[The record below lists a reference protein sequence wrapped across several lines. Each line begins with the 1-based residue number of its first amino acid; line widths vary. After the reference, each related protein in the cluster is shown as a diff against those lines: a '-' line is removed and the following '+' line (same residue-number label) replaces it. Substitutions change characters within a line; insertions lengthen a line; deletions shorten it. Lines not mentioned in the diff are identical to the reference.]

1 MCFSEVVSKNDLGNE
16 LKAMMDYVLSE
27 EWVEIVEGGNK
38 QEFEV
43 EFAASIDPLTTKL
56 MDLSG
61 EQFVASMSFEM
72 GNWVKDTTI
81 LWIKNK
87 GAGNTTTEAEV
98 IKR

>member
-1 MCFSEVVSKNDLGNE
+1 MG
-16 LKAMMDYVLSE
+16 
-27 EWVEIVEGGNK
+27 I
-38 QEFEV
+38 
-43 EFAASIDPLTTKL
+43 
-56 MDLSG
+56 SG

-98 IKR
+98 IKREEKKQLDKQIKQIMADNQALMEA